1 MKRIISIIVDADA
14 CPVKDEVLAVS
25 RKYGVDVRFVA
36 SYAAYTHFPSE
47 QELVKW
53 VFVDQDY
60 QAADM
65 YIANH
70 ARSEDIIVT
79 NDYGLAALCL
89 PRGAIVLTPRGKQLD
104 ASNLDDLLTSRHLA
118 AKARRAGQRTRGPR
132 PMTEDDRAFFQH
144 KLTKLLL
151 HLQENHAT

>member
-1 MKRIISIIVDADA
+1 MKRVTTIIVDADA
-14 CPVKDEVLAVS
+14 CPVKDEIQRVS
-25 RKYGVDVRFVA
+25 HDYHVDVLFVA
-36 SYAAYTHFPSE
+36 SYAAYMHDQP
-47 QELVKW
+47 QLDRVKW

-89 PRGAIVLTPRGKQLD
+89 PRGAKVLTPRGKELD
-104 ASNLDDLLTSRHLA
+104 ASNLDDLLTSRHVA
-118 AKARRAGQRTRGPR
+118 AKARRAGQKTKGPK
-132 PMTEDDRAFFQH
+132 PMTDDDRKFFQH

-151 HLQENHAT
+151 RLQENHAT